1 MPIKSLLNDT
11 ANLLKLIY
19 FTLLKYIN
27 TIMDWGKE
35 MVASRFYEEYR

>member
-19 FTLLKYIN
+19 STLLKYIN
-27 TIMDWGKE
+27 TIMD
-35 MVASRFYEEYR
+35 